1 MLSGRKLGVDGMDG
15 LKSIAAIELIYSK
28 ISWLE

>member
-1 MLSGRKLGVDGMDG
+1 VDGMDG